1 MFDNITNRCYN
12 SGIYNKMLDVFGGY
26 MKEKTFLVV
35 TKNNAYAVEIS
46 KLQSKIEALT
56 QFAIPY
62 KVYYQIGNQ
71 WVLMLI
77 TVDQLLSTYYGG

>member
-1 MFDNITNRCYN
+1 
-12 SGIYNKMLDVFGGY
+12 
-26 MKEKTFLVV
+26 MKEKTFLIV
-35 TKNNAYAVEIS
+35 TKNNAYMVTIDQLAS
-46 KLQSKIEALT
+46 KVEALST
-56 QFAIPY
+56 FNIPY